1 MGTRHRNIGRVTL
14 GTRQIKI
21 DTGNMGHKTHTDRY
35 G

>member
-1 MGTRHRNIGRVTL
+1 LGTRHRKIDRVTL

-21 DTGNMGHKTHTDRY
+21 DTGNMGHKTKKERP